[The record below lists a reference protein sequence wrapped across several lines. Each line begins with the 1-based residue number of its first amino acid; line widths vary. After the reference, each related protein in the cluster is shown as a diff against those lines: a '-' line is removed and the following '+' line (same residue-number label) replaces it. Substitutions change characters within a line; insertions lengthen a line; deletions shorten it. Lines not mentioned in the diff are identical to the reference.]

1 VRNQEAEMELKDKV
15 SLVTGASRGMGRAI
29 ALKLSSL
36 GSRVAVNYVAIE
48 ADNEADADN
57 VVETIAR
64 LGGEAMA
71 VEADIRNGE
80 AVRAMVQKVVDKW
93 GKIDILVNNAGI
105 TRDNL
110 LLRMPDDSWD
120 DVINTNLRGAYL
132 CTKFALRSM
141 VRQRWGRIVNI
152 ASIAGLMGN
161 TGQTNYSASKGGLIA
176 FTKSVAREVGSRN
189 ITANAVAPGFIN
201 TQMTQ
206 KLPDEAKK
214 SILAMTSL
222 RRIGE
227 PEEVAELVAFLA
239 SDRAGYITG
248 QVISIDGGI

>member
-1 VRNQEAEMELKDKV
+1 MELEGKV

-36 GSRVAVNYVAIE
+36 GSKVAVNYVAIE
-48 ADNEADADN
+48 ADNKADADN
-57 VVETIAR
+57 VVETIVP

-71 VEADIRNGE
+71 VEADIRDGE
-80 AVRAMVQKVVDKW
+80 AVKAMMQEITDRW

-110 LLRMPDDSWD
+110 LLRMSDDAWD

-141 VRQRWGRIVNI
+141 VKQRWGRIVNV
-152 ASIAGLMGN
+152 ASIAGLIGN
-161 TGQTNYSASKGGLIA
+161 VGQTNYAASKGGLIA

-201 TQMTQ
+201 TKMTE
-206 KLPDEAKK
+206 KLPDEIKK
-214 SILAMTSL
+214 SILSMMSL
-222 RRIGE
+222 RRFGE

-248 QVISIDGGI
+248 QVISIDGGV